1 VATKLYEW
9 DELMPAN
16 FLDVLTLSFGFSI
29 LNWLVS
35 TIFFIRLSVNYIDN
49 ELERKGVGKPEWD
62 GIGIR
67 VGVYALA
74 ILFKWFAKTPMIAGP
89 EVRNIARRMDYY
101 LALWFQISL
110 VLAMVS
116 AIALYPL
123 IPD

>member
-1 VATKLYEW
+1 
-9 DELMPAN
+9 MPSN
-16 FLDVLTLSFGFSI
+16 FLDILTLSFGFWV
-29 LNWLVS
+29 LNWLAS

-74 ILFKWFAKTPMIAGP
+74 IIFKWFAKTPMIAGP

-110 VLAMVS
+110 VLAIVS
-116 AIALYPL
+116 AIALYPF

>member
-1 VATKLYEW
+1 VAAKLYEW

>member
-1 VATKLYEW
+1 MAAKLYEW
-9 DELMPAN
+9 DELIPAN
-16 FLDVLTLSFGFSI
+16 FLDVLTLSFGLSS

-35 TIFFIRLSVNYIDN
+35 TIFFIRLSVIYIDK

-62 GIGIR
+62 GIGVR

-74 ILFKWFAKTPMIAGP
+74 ILSKWFAKTPMIAGP
-89 EVRNIARRMDYY
+89 EVRTIARRMDYY

-110 VLAMVS
+110 VLAIVS
-116 AIALYPL
+116 AVALYPF